1 MHDLIN
7 RTSQN
12 VTLDDR
18 THILIFAS
26 FSRGDIPP
34 RPISPSL
41 YNHSL
46 LVKFKVLRLPYYR
59 SILGPLNLLGQGP
72 IYIWACVPI
81 VNMLYVSFI
90 LLVLLKKKKKKGTI
104 LLLPV
109 INQFTVTL
117 CPTFLGPFFDKFAMS
132 SVYYIQIVLH
142 CSTHSKKQLKPW
154 LEVTISAYLDFKSQF
169 QVFFRVCVK

>member
-72 IYIWACVPI
+72 IYIWPCVPI

-90 LLVLLKKKKKKGTI
+90 LLVLLKKKKKGLFFFFP
-104 LLLPV
+104 LLTNLLSLFV
-109 INQFTVTL
+109 QHFSVLFSINLLWVVFITYKL
-117 CPTFLGPFFDKFAMS
+117 F
-132 SVYYIQIVLH
+132 YIVLH
-142 CSTHSKKQLKPW
+142 TPKNNWNHDLKSRFP
-154 LEVTISAYLDFKSQF
+154 LILTSSHNFNCFLGFV
-169 QVFFRVCVK
+169 

>member
-26 FSRGDIPP
+26 FSQGDIPP

-90 LLVLLKKKKKKGTI
+90 LLVLLKKKKKKGLFFFFP
-104 LLLPV
+104 LLTNLLSLFV
-109 INQFTVTL
+109 QHFSVLFSINL
-117 CPTFLGPFFDKFAMS
+117 L
-132 SVYYIQIVLH
+132 
-142 CSTHSKKQLKPW
+142 
-154 LEVTISAYLDFKSQF
+154 
-169 QVFFRVCVK
+169 

>member
-46 LVKFKVLRLPYYR
+46 LVKFKVLRLPYCW
-59 SILGPLNLLGQGP
+59 SILRPLNLLGQGP

-90 LLVLLKKKKKKGTI
+90 LLVLLKKKKKGLFFFFP
-104 LLLPV
+104 LLTNLLSLFVQNFSVLFGSLSPYY
-109 INQFTVTL
+109 
-117 CPTFLGPFFDKFAMS
+117 FLFYCYFSSNLFFYLFYLFFSPFS
-132 SVYYIQIVLH
+132 
-142 CSTHSKKQLKPW
+142 
-154 LEVTISAYLDFKSQF
+154 
-169 QVFFRVCVK
+169 FR